1 LSGDRTLRGL
11 ILLENCSVCGEP
23 CNDYNYILD
32 HTTGYYGHE
41 TDPTIVREG
50 VFCSIKCLLSWVL
63 KEAAKI
69 EGGGSRR
76 RISEEGYL

>member
-1 LSGDRTLRGL
+1 MSGEIYLRGL
-11 ILLENCSVCGEP
+11 LLLKELYCSVCGRR
-23 CNDYNYILD
+23 CDDHNYILD

-69 EGGGSRR
+69 E
-76 RISEEGYL
+76 EEA